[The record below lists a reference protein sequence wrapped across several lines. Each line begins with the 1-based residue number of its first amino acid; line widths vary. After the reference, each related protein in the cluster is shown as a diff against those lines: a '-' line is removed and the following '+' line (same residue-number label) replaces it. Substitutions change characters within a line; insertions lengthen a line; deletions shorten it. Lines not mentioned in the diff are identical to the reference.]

1 MAKLHRKLD
10 IESNHIQD
18 FSTKLYNLKRE
29 LKTIKYESNRNG
41 NSEMPDILIKYFTNH
56 KKIREKVHQ
65 LHFNTWKIEMIKK
78 DRKLSDKIF

>member
-1 MAKLHRKLD
+1 MAKLNRKLD

-29 LKTIKYESNRNG
+29 LKTIKYESNLNG
-41 NSEMPDILIKYFTNH
+41 RSGMPDILIKYFTND

-65 LHFNTWKIEMIKK
+65 LHYNTWKIEMIKK
-78 DRKLSDKIF
+78 DRKWSDESN